1 MRIALILL
9 IVLAG
14 LSACRTVTEEEMAQ
28 RLSRIDDALG
38 RSPTTG
44 VPRRPSQAV
53 PLGENE
59 AASKSAALRTEE
71 ARRVPRP
78 PGPVAVAPVDPAEKG
93 PSKLVA
99 PSGFAIMN
107 FDVDGEKHAV
117 LVPDG
122 YCNLFAATRPLP
134 TRLVKRVTG
143 NSGGRFHP
151 DMIAMPCDDI
161 YTAGAR
167 GQPTSFIFFVRSADG
182 GVPINYELRTRD
194 RDFFPDR
201 FDQLID
207 SSRAGLEPQ
216 WRAIGAF
223 MQSVSFPPDIIS
235 GDVRFDGET
244 LSFVGLSRFQVRGEL
259 RRFRLDA
266 STFRIGAYFATIGV
280 TTEVEAGREV
290 IVPITSDQIRRSLS
304 AVR

>member
-1 MRIALILL
+1 MRIALIFL
-9 IVLAG
+9 ITLVG

-38 RSPTTG
+38 RPPTTG

-53 PLGENE
+53 PSGERV
-59 AASKSAALRTEE
+59 AAPKAAVRPSDES
-71 ARRVPRP
+71 RRLLRP
-78 PGPVAVAPVDPAEKG
+78 PGPIAVAPVDPPESG
-93 PSKLVA
+93 PSRLAA
-99 PSGFAIMN
+99 PSGFAFMD
-107 FDVDGEKHAV
+107 FEVDGVKHAI

-134 TRLVKRVTG
+134 ARLVRRISG

-161 YTAGAR
+161 YTAGAK
-167 GQPTSFIFFVRSADG
+167 GLPTSFIFFVRSADG
-182 GVPINYELRTRD
+182 GVPINYEPRPGD
-194 RDFFPDR
+194 PDFFPDR
-201 FDQLID
+201 FGRLID
-207 SSRAGLEPQ
+207 SSREGLGSK

-223 MQSVSFPPDIIS
+223 MRSVNFPSDIVS

-244 LSFVGLSRFQVRGEL
+244 LSFVGLSQFQMRGER

-266 STFRIGAYFATIGV
+266 STFRIGSYFATIGV
-280 TTEVEAGREV
+280 TAEVEARRV
-290 IVPITSDQIRRSLS
+290 IVVPITSGQIRRSLT